1 MKAEKNYTM
10 RDSKIKKDISIFPVY
25 KGDNDY
31 LLNLSLILKNSFT
44 SVEFVG
50 FPLKQMLKM
59 VLNKKKSDVLILNW
73 LEDYPSLKKGLL
85 AEGLET
91 LRFTFGMFIA
101 NVYYRKI
108 IWVRHNFRP
117 HLEHSKLCY
126 RIICWV
132 ISFFSD
138 NIVTHRSVQEFD
150 SAVIF
155 HPLYKKTNTKIAAPL
170 DYLIF
175 GNIKPYKNI
184 PLILE
189 SWEPKRELRIIGK
202 CKSAELNDQITA
214 LIKDRQPNVIYEN
227 RFMEAEELNG
237 LLSSVNFVIL
247 AHEEASMIV
256 SGTFYHAISYGAN
269 VILKD
274 SQYAKTIKNEFPLIH
289 IVKDFG
295 DDALSSLAPFPREE
309 IIALANRTYS
319 DKVIANQ
326 WSSLLA
332 D

>member
-1 MKAEKNYTM
+1 MKVEKNYTM
-10 RDSKIKKDISIFPVY
+10 RSSKINKDISIFPVY

-59 VLNKKKSDVLILNW
+59 VLNKKKSDILILNW

-85 AEGLET
+85 AEGHAT
-91 LRFTFGMFIA
+91 LRFILGMFIA
-101 NVYYRKI
+101 NLYYRKI
-108 IWVRHNFRP
+108 IWVRHNFKP
-117 HLEHSKLCY
+117 HPEHSKVCY

-132 ISFFSD
+132 ISFFSA

-150 SAVIF
+150 SEVIF

-189 SWEPKRELRIIGK
+189 SWEPKRKLKIIGQ
-202 CKSAELNDQITA
+202 CKSAELNDKITA
-214 LIKDRQPNVIYEN
+214 LIKDTQPNVIYEN
-227 RFMEAEELNG
+227 RFMEIEELDS

-247 AHEEASMIV
+247 GHEEASMIV
-256 SGTFYHAISYGAN
+256 SGTFYHAISYGVN

-274 SQYAKTIKNEFPLIH
+274 TQYAKSLKNEFPLIH
-289 IVKDFG
+289 IVKDFRG
-295 DDALSSLAPFPREE
+295 DTLLSVAPFPREE

-319 DKVIANQ
+319 DTVIENQ
-326 WSSLLA
+326 WLRLLA